1 MPMPELTTSGRAAP
15 LCQAAAARS
24 RMQSE
29 ERPVAARKLARQAL
43 PSWMGYAARRTL
55 VLALLVLLVLF
66 LALPM
71 LFILLRAVQDGDG
84 KLTGL
89 TQFWSIVGAPGFM
102 PMVGRSVLVGLT
114 TLAIVVPAAYA
125 FAFALQRCC
134 IRGAGLFRAL
144 GLLPLLAPS
153 LMPGLSLIYLF
164 GNQGLL
170 RDWVGGHTIYG
181 FWGIVLGEAFYTFPH
196 ALMILG
202 TGLALADA
210 RLYDAARAMGAG
222 AWRRFLTVTLPA
234 SRYAVFSAACLVF
247 TLTVTDFGVPKVVG
261 GSYNVLAMEA
271 YKAVVGQL
279 QFSKGAAIGMLLL
292 VPAVLTFLLD
302 RHLRARAGAQ
312 AQGQL
317 SAYIPQP
324 HACRDRF
331 FGTVLTLVSLAI
343 LAIVGM
349 AVWAS
354 LIKFWPYNLSL
365 SLKSYDFDNMDGGG
379 WLAWRNSLFMS
390 LCTALLGAALIFLGA
405 WILEK
410 LPARGRAEQGLYS
423 LLRML
428 ALTPM
433 AIPGL
438 VLGLGYI
445 FFFNHPDNP
454 LGGLYGSMALL
465 VLCTVVHLYTSAH
478 LTFVTALKAI
488 PAELEA
494 AAASLKAPRLATLTG
509 VTVPLC
515 LPALL
520 SVARYLFVSAM
531 TTVSAVVFLYSPQT
545 VLASVAVLNMD
556 DAGFISAAAAMCT
569 LIMLSS
575 AVFCLLAHLL
585 SRAALRR
592 TQAWRSSSPFSPT
605 R

>member
-1 MPMPELTTSGRAAP
+1 MPTTNTAVPPAGTAALPSTSLYGLPLADTRVKNPPLTRRVLSAWIG
-15 LCQAAAARS
+15 AAAR
-24 RMQSE
+24 R
-29 ERPVAARKLARQAL
+29 
-43 PSWMGYAARRTL
+43 
-55 VLALLVLLVLF
+55 ALLIALFALLVLF

-71 LFILLRAVQDGDG
+71 LFILLRAVQDSEGQ
-84 KLTGL
+84 LVGL
-89 TQFWSIVGAPGFM
+89 GQFWSIISAPGFM
-102 PMVGRSVLVGLT
+102 HMVGRSILVGLT
-114 TLAIVVPAAYA
+114 TLTIVIPAAYA

-170 RDWVGGHTIYG
+170 RHWIGGETIYG

-196 ALMILG
+196 ALMILS

-210 RLYDAARAMGAG
+210 RLYDAARAMGAN
-222 AWRRFLTVTLPA
+222 AWRRFMTVTLPA

-279 QFSKGAAIGMLLL
+279 QFSKGAAIGVLLL
-292 VPAVLTFLLD
+292 IPAVLTFFLD
-302 RHLRARAGAQ
+302 RHLRARARGQ
-312 AQGQL
+312 AQGSL
-317 SAYIPQP
+317 SAYSPQP
-324 HACRDRF
+324 HRRRDRYF
-331 FGTVLTLVSLAI
+331 MGVMVLISLAI
-343 LAIVGM
+343 LTIVGM

-365 SLKSYDFDNMDGGG
+365 SLKSYDFNNMDGGG
-379 WLAWRNSLFMS
+379 WLAWRNSLTMALF
-390 LCTALLGAALIFLGA
+390 TAVIGSALIFLGA
-405 WILEK
+405 WVLEK
-410 LPARGRAEQGLYS
+410 LPARGRTDKGLYS
-423 LLRML
+423 LLQML
-428 ALTPM
+428 ALAPM

-445 FFFNHPDNP
+445 FFFNHPNNP
-454 LGGLYGSMALL
+454 LAGLYGSMTLL
-465 VLCTVVHLYTSAH
+465 VLCSVIHLYTSAH
-478 LTFVTALKAI
+478 LNFVTALKAI

-494 AAASLKAPRLATLTG
+494 AAASLKAPRLSTLMG
-509 VTVPLC
+509 VTLPLC

-545 VLASVAVLNMD
+545 VLASVAVMNMD
-556 DAGFISAAAAMCT
+556 DAGFIGPAAAMCT
-569 LIMLSS
+569 VIMLSS
-575 AVFCLLAHLL
+575 GFVCLLVHVL

-592 TQAWRSSSPFSPT
+592 SQAWRSPSLSPT

>member
-1 MPMPELTTSGRAAP
+1 MPTIDSTPQPGAASLRSTSLYGLPVAETSVKNHPLT
-15 LCQAAAARS
+15 
-24 RMQSE
+24 
-29 ERPVAARKLARQAL
+29 RPVL
-43 PSWMGYAARRTL
+43 PVWIGSAARR
-55 VLALLVLLVLF
+55 ALLIALFALLVLF

-71 LFILLRAVQDGDG
+71 LFILLRAIQDGDG
-84 KLTGL
+84 QLVGL
-89 TQFWSIVGAPGFM
+89 GQFWSVISAPGFM
-102 PMVGRSVLVGLT
+102 PMVGRSILVGVT
-114 TLAIVVPAAYA
+114 TLLIVIPVAYA

-153 LMPGLSLIYLF
+153 LMPALSLIYLF

-170 RDWVGGHTIYG
+170 RHWLGGETIYG

-196 ALMILG
+196 ALMILS

-210 RLYDAARAMGAG
+210 RLYDAARAMGANS
-222 AWRRFLTVTLPA
+222 WRRFLTVTLPA

-279 QFSKGAAIGMLLL
+279 QFSKGAAIGVLLL
-292 VPAVLTFLLD
+292 IPAVLTFFLD
-302 RHLRARAGAQ
+302 RHLRARASGQ
-312 AQGQL
+312 AQGSL
-317 SAYIPQP
+317 SAYSPLP
-324 HACRDRF
+324 HRQRDRYF
-331 FGTVLTLVSLAI
+331 TLVLVLVSLAI
-343 LAIVGM
+343 LSIVGM

-365 SLKSYDFDNMDGGG
+365 SLKSYDFNNMDGGG
-379 WLAWRNSLFMS
+379 WLAWRNSLTMALF
-390 LCTALLGAALIFLGA
+390 TAILGSALIFLGA
-405 WILEK
+405 WVLEK
-410 LPARGRAEQGLYS
+410 LPARGQSEKGLYGV
-423 LLRML
+423 LQML
-428 ALTPM
+428 ALAPM

-445 FFFNHPDNP
+445 FFFNHPNNP
-454 LGGLYGSMALL
+454 LSGLYGSMSLL
-465 VLCTVVHLYTSAH
+465 VLCTVIHLYTSAH
-478 LTFVTALKAI
+478 LNFVTALKAI
-488 PAELEA
+488 PGELEA
-494 AAASLKAPRLATLTG
+494 AAASLKAPRLSTLMG

-545 VLASVAVLNMD
+545 VLASVAVMNMD
-556 DAGFISAAAAMCT
+556 DAGFIGPAAAMCT
-569 LIMLSS
+569 VIMLSS
-575 AVFCLLAHLL
+575 GFVCVLVHAL
-585 SRAALRR
+585 SRASLRR
-592 TQAWRSSSPFSPT
+592 SQAWRSPSSLSPT
-605 R
+605 

>member
-1 MPMPELTTSGRAAP
+1 MPTIDSTPLPGPAP
-15 LCQAAAARS
+15 LASASLTGLPRHS
-24 RMQSE
+24 SSVNHPLI
-29 ERPVAARKLARQAL
+29 RPVSPVWLG
-43 PSWMGYAARRTL
+43 STARR
-55 VLALLVLLVLF
+55 ALLIALFALLILF

-71 LFILLRAVQDGDG
+71 LFILLRAIQNSDGQ
-84 KLTGL
+84 LVGL
-89 TQFWSIVGAPGFM
+89 GQFWSIISAPGFM
-102 PMVGRSVLVGLT
+102 SMVGRSVLVGVS
-114 TLAIVVPAAYA
+114 TLIIVIPTAYA

-134 IRGAGLFRAL
+134 VRGAGIFRAL

-164 GNQGLL
+164 GNQGVL
-170 RDWVGGHTIYG
+170 RSWLGGETIYG

-196 ALMILG
+196 ALMILS

-210 RLYDAARAMGAG
+210 RLYDAARAMGANS
-222 AWRRFLTVTLPA
+222 WRRFLTVTLPA

-279 QFSKGAAIGMLLL
+279 QFSKGAAIGVLLL
-292 VPAVLTFLLD
+292 IPAVLTFFLD
-302 RHLRARAGAQ
+302 RHLRARASGQ
-312 AQGQL
+312 AQGSL
-317 SAYIPQP
+317 SAYSPLP
-324 HACRDRF
+324 HRHRDRYF
-331 FGTVLTLVSLAI
+331 TVVLILVSLAI
-343 LAIVGM
+343 LTIVGM

-365 SLKSYDFDNMDGGG
+365 SLKSYDFNNMDGGG
-379 WLAWRNSLFMS
+379 WLAWRNSLTLALF
-390 LCTALLGAALIFLGA
+390 TALLGSALIFLGA
-405 WILEK
+405 WVLEK
-410 LPARGRAEQGLYS
+410 LPARGQAEKGLYG
-423 LLRML
+423 LLQML
-428 ALTPM
+428 ALAPM

-445 FFFNHPDNP
+445 FFFNHPSNP
-454 LGGLYGSMALL
+454 LSGLYGSMSLL
-465 VLCTVVHLYTSAH
+465 VLCTVIHLYTSAH
-478 LTFVTALKAI
+478 LNFVTALKAI

-494 AAASLKAPRLATLTG
+494 AAASLKAPRLSTLMG

-520 SVARYLFVSAM
+520 SVSRYLFVSAM

-545 VLASVAVLNMD
+545 VLASVAVMNMD
-556 DAGFISAAAAMCT
+556 DAGFIGPAAAMCT
-569 LIMLSS
+569 VIMLSS
-575 AVFCLLAHLL
+575 GSVCLLVHVL

-592 TQAWRSSSPFSPT
+592 SQAWRSPSPLSPT

>member
-1 MPMPELTTSGRAAP
+1 MPTPELSTASHSGASRATALSRPPSVVGKRSAP
-15 LCQAAAARS
+15 PLTRQPL
-24 RMQSE
+24 
-29 ERPVAARKLARQAL
+29 PVWL
-43 PSWMGYAARRTL
+43 GFVARRFLTL
-55 VLALLVLLVLF
+55 SLLALLLLF

-71 LFILLRAVQDGDG
+71 LFILLRAIQDGDG
-84 KLTGL
+84 NLVGL
-89 TQFWSIVGAPGFM
+89 SQFWNIVSAPGFM
-102 PMVGRSVLVGLT
+102 SMVGRSILVGVT
-114 TLAIVVPAAYA
+114 TLSIVIPTAYA

-134 IRGAGLFRAL
+134 VRGAGLFRAL

-164 GNQGLL
+164 GNQGIL
-170 RDWVGGHTIYG
+170 RDWIGGQTIYG

-292 VPAVLTFLLD
+292 IPAVLTFLLD
-302 RHLRARAGAQ
+302 RHLRSRASTQ

-317 SAYIPQP
+317 SAYVPTA
-324 HACRDRF
+324 HARRDRF
-331 FGTVLTLVSLAI
+331 FTLILVVVSLAI
-343 LAIVGM
+343 LTIVGM

-390 LCTALLGAALIFLGA
+390 LCTALIGSALIFLGA
-405 WILEK
+405 WMLEK
-410 LPARGRAEQGLYS
+410 LPATGRFEQGLYGV
-423 LLRML
+423 LRML

-445 FFFNHPDNP
+445 FFFNHPSNP
-454 LGGLYGSMALL
+454 MSGLYGSMALL
-465 VLCTVVHLYTSAH
+465 VLCTVVHMYTSAH
-478 LTFVTALKAI
+478 LTFVTALKSI

-494 AAASLKAPRLATLTG
+494 AAASLKAPRLSTLTG

-545 VLASVAVLNMD
+545 VLASVAVMNMD
-556 DAGFISAAAAMCT
+556 DAGFIGPAAAMCT

-575 AVFCLLAHLL
+575 ATFCLLVHLL
-585 SRAALRR
+585 SRASLRR
-592 TQAWRSSSPFSPT
+592 TQAWRTSSPLSTT

>member
-1 MPMPELTTSGRAAP
+1 MPTTDSVPQPGAVPLTSTSLYGLPVAETSVKNHP
-15 LCQAAAARS
+15 LI
-24 RMQSE
+24 
-29 ERPVAARKLARQAL
+29 RPVL
-43 PSWMGYAARRTL
+43 PVWIGSAARR
-55 VLALLVLLVLF
+55 ALLIALFALLVLF

-71 LFILLRAVQDGDG
+71 LFILLRAIQDSDG
-84 KLTGL
+84 QLVGL
-89 TQFWSIVGAPGFM
+89 GQFWSIISAPGFM
-102 PMVGRSVLVGLT
+102 SMVGRSVLVGMT
-114 TLAIVVPAAYA
+114 TLLIVIPAAYA

-170 RDWVGGHTIYG
+170 RHWLGGETIYG

-196 ALMILG
+196 ALMILS

-210 RLYDAARAMGAG
+210 RLYDAARAMGANSL
-222 AWRRFLTVTLPA
+222 RRFLTVTLPA

-279 QFSKGAAIGMLLL
+279 QFSKGAAIGVLLL
-292 VPAVLTFLLD
+292 IPAVLTFFLD
-302 RHLRARAGAQ
+302 RHLRARARGQ
-312 AQGQL
+312 AQGSL
-317 SAYIPQP
+317 SAYSPLP
-324 HACRDRF
+324 HRQRDRYF
-331 FGTVLTLVSLAI
+331 TAVLVLVSLAI
-343 LAIVGM
+343 LTIVGM

-365 SLKSYDFDNMDGGG
+365 SLKSYDFNNMDGGG
-379 WLAWRNSLFMS
+379 WLAWRNSLTMALF
-390 LCTALLGAALIFLGA
+390 TAILGSALIFLGA
-405 WILEK
+405 WVLEK
-410 LPARGRAEQGLYS
+410 LPARGQSEKGLYGV
-423 LLRML
+423 LQML
-428 ALTPM
+428 ALAPM

-445 FFFNHPDNP
+445 FFFNHPENP
-454 LGGLYGSMALL
+454 LAGLYGSMTLL
-465 VLCTVVHLYTSAH
+465 VLCTVIHLYTSAH
-478 LTFVTALKAI
+478 LNFVTALKAI

-494 AAASLKAPRLATLTG
+494 AAASLKAPRLSTLMG

-520 SVARYLFVSAM
+520 SVSRYLFVSAM

-545 VLASVAVLNMD
+545 VLASVAVMNMD
-556 DAGFISAAAAMCT
+556 DAGFIGPAAAMCT
-569 LIMLSS
+569 VIMLSS
-575 AVFCLLAHLL
+575 GFVCLLVHVL

-592 TQAWRSSSPFSPT
+592 SQAWRSSSSLSPT